1 MMGFSGISDADIEN
15 LLISLSRFI
24 DSVKEFILFDIEIF
38 FHWCAFIN
46 SDIIFN
52 VMILYARRY
61 YGMEF
66 TEYSAPYHPT

>member
-38 FHWCAFIN
+38 FIGVH
-46 SDIIFN
+46 SLT
-52 VMILYARRY
+52 VTLYL
-61 YGMEF
+61 M
-66 TEYSAPYHPT
+66 